1 MIKKITEQFFQRVE
15 SKRIVG
21 LLYVAAIVF
30 ISLRNLS
37 LPWGD
42 LFADGGF
49 YSYYNNYIIFKQ
61 SFFHLITR
69 QDLYIHYPQEQYDLF
84 KYPPTFAL
92 LFAPF
97 SMLPDFL
104 GYSVWTALN
113 LLLPVFAIY
122 KLQGVSSRV
131 KAAMSALLLLEGFT
145 SALNSQ
151 SNGLMLGL
159 LLFALV
165 AMQNGRI
172 SQAVLFIWLTAFIKL
187 FGILFFAMLF
197 VFPGAVKK
205 SLVRVP
211 VIFGALYLL
220 PLPVLGWE
228 GLQRQ
233 YASMF
238 NLLAHDHGY
247 FVKYSVMGWLQQWFG
262 LRPNKNLILILGL
275 GLQCLPLLVLIIKQ
289 KLWRSGTLQQ
299 MNSKSLERWQFLFAA
314 SWLLWMV
321 VFNHMAESAT
331 YVIAVGG
338 AMLALSQL
346 VASENT
352 HFGTTK
358 ISGMLDGQ
366 NKSIDSNS
374 HSNNSVQNVG
384 WRRYISSQNSPW
396 IAAFIMMFLFT
407 MLGPTDIYPKEVS
420 FWIVETAQLKA
431 FPCILLWLMT
441 MVKLVSGR
449 FLHES

>member
-1 MIKKITEQFFQRVE
+1 VIKKITERFFQRVG

-21 LLYVAAIVF
+21 LLYVAAIVI
-30 ISLRNLS
+30 ISLRNLG

-49 YSYYNNYIIFKQ
+49 YSHYNNYIIFKQ
-61 SFFHLITR
+61 SFFHLIAR
-69 QDLYIHYPQEQYDLF
+69 QDLYIHYPLEQYDLF

-97 SMLPDFL
+97 SMVPDYL

-122 KLQGVSSRV
+122 KLQGVSSRI

-159 LLFALV
+159 LLFAFV
-165 AMQNGRI
+165 ALQNGRI

-187 FGILFFAMLF
+187 FGILFFAMLLI
-197 VFPGAVKK
+197 FPGAFRK
-205 SLVRVP
+205 SVVRIP
-211 VIFGALYLL
+211 VIFVVLYLL

-275 GLQCLPLLVLIIKQ
+275 GLQCLPLLVFIIKQ
-289 KLWRSGTLQQ
+289 KLWRSGSLQQ
-299 MNSKSLERWQFLFAA
+299 MNPKSLERWQFLFAA

-321 VFNHMAESAT
+321 IFNHMAESAT

-346 VASENT
+346 VASDNT

-374 HSNNSVQNVG
+374 HSNNSAQNVCWHG
-384 WRRYISSQNSPW
+384 YLSFKNSPW
-396 IAAFIMMFLFT
+396 ILAFIIMFLFT
-407 MLGPTDIYPKEVS
+407 MLGPTDIYPKEVR

-431 FPCILLWLMT
+431 FPCILLWGLTCIEMIRCR
-441 MVKLVSGR
+441 S
-449 FLHES
+449 

>member
-1 MIKKITEQFFQRVE
+1 VIKKITEQFFQRVE

-49 YSYYNNYIIFKQ
+49 YSRYNNYIIFKQ

-159 LLFALV
+159 LLFAFV

-187 FGILFFAMLF
+187 FGILFFAMLL

-321 VFNHMAESAT
+321 IFNHMAESAT

-338 AMLALSQL
+338 AMLAFSQ
-346 VASENT
+346 VKFMNNADFESVKNT
-352 HFGTTK
+352 Q
-358 ISGMLDGQ
+358 LD
-366 NKSIDSNS
+366 DD
-374 HSNNSVQNVG
+374 
-384 WRRYISSQNSPW
+384 RYNSPW
-396 IAAFIMMFLFT
+396 ILAFIMMFLFT
-407 MLGPTDIYPKEVS
+407 MLGPTDVYPKDVR

-431 FPCILLWLMT
+431 FPCILLWGLSCIEMMRCT
-441 MVKLVSGR
+441 NK
-449 FLHES
+449 

>member
-1 MIKKITEQFFQRVE
+1 VIKKITEQFFQRVG

-21 LLYVAAIVF
+21 LLYFAAIVF

-49 YSYYNNYIIFKQ
+49 YSHYNNYIIFKQ
-61 SFFHLITR
+61 SFFHLIAR
-69 QDLYIHYPQEQYDLF
+69 QDLYIHYPLEQYDLF

-97 SMLPDFL
+97 SMVPDYL

-122 KLQGVSSRV
+122 KLQGVSRRV

-159 LLFALV
+159 LLFAFV

-187 FGILFFAMLF
+187 FGILFFAMLLI
-197 VFPGAVKK
+197 FPGAFRK
-205 SLVRVP
+205 SLLRVP
-211 VIFGALYLL
+211 VIFVVLYLL

-228 GLQRQ
+228 GLQQQ

-275 GLQCLPLLVLIIKQ
+275 GLQCLPLLVVIIKQ
-289 KLWRSGTLQQ
+289 KLWRSGSLQQ

-321 VFNHMAESAT
+321 IFNHMAESAT

-338 AMLALSQL
+338 AMLAFSQVKFMNNADFESVKSSQL
-346 VASENT
+346 NDVRN
-352 HFGTTK
+352 
-358 ISGMLDGQ
+358 
-366 NKSIDSNS
+366 
-374 HSNNSVQNVG
+374 
-384 WRRYISSQNSPW
+384 NSPW
-396 IAAFIMMFLFT
+396 ILAFIIMFLFT
-407 MLGPTDIYPKEVS
+407 MLGPTDIYPKEVR

-431 FPCILLWLMT
+431 FPCILLWGLTCIEMIRCR
-441 MVKLVSGR
+441 S
-449 FLHES
+449 

>member
-1 MIKKITEQFFQRVE
+1 MIKKITEQFFQRVG

-21 LLYVAAIVF
+21 LLYFAAIVF
-30 ISLRNLS
+30 ISLRNLN

-49 YSYYNNYIIFKQ
+49 YSHYNNYIIFKQ
-61 SFFHLITR
+61 SFFHLIAR
-69 QDLYIHYPQEQYDLF
+69 QDLYIHYPLEQYDLF

-97 SMLPDFL
+97 SMVPDYL

-122 KLQGVSSRV
+122 KLQGVSRRV

-159 LLFALV
+159 LLFAFV

-187 FGILFFAMLF
+187 FGILFFAMLLI
-197 VFPGAVKK
+197 FPGAFRK
-205 SLVRVP
+205 SLLRVP
-211 VIFGALYLL
+211 VIFVVLYLL

-228 GLQRQ
+228 GLQQQ

-275 GLQCLPLLVLIIKQ
+275 GLQCLPLLVVIIKQ
-289 KLWRSGTLQQ
+289 KLWRSGSLQQ

-321 VFNHMAESAT
+321 IFNHMAESAT

-338 AMLALSQL
+338 AMLAFSQVKFMNNADFESVKSSQL
-346 VASENT
+346 NDVRN
-352 HFGTTK
+352 
-358 ISGMLDGQ
+358 
-366 NKSIDSNS
+366 
-374 HSNNSVQNVG
+374 
-384 WRRYISSQNSPW
+384 NSPW
-396 IAAFIMMFLFT
+396 ILAFIIMFLFT
-407 MLGPTDIYPKEVS
+407 MLGPTDIYPKEVR

-431 FPCILLWLMT
+431 FPCILLWGLTCIDLMRCR
-441 MVKLVSGR
+441 S
-449 FLHES
+449 

>member
-1 MIKKITEQFFQRVE
+1 ME

-49 YSYYNNYIIFKQ
+49 YSHYNNYIIFKQ
-61 SFFHLITR
+61 SFFHLIAS

-97 SMLPDFL
+97 SMVPDYL

-122 KLQGVSSRV
+122 KLQGVSRRV

-159 LLFALV
+159 LLFAFV

-187 FGILFFAMLF
+187 FGILFFAMLLI
-197 VFPGAVKK
+197 FPGAFRK
-205 SLVRVP
+205 SVVRIP
-211 VIFGALYLL
+211 VIFVVLYLL

-289 KLWRSGTLQQ
+289 KLWRSGSLQQ

-321 VFNHMAESAT
+321 IFNHMAESAT

-338 AMLALSQL
+338 AMLAFSQFKSMNNADFEP
-346 VASENT
+346 VKNT
-352 HFGTTK
+352 Q
-358 ISGMLDGQ
+358 LD
-366 NKSIDSNS
+366 DD
-374 HSNNSVQNVG
+374 
-384 WRRYISSQNSPW
+384 RYNSPW
-396 IAAFIMMFLFT
+396 ILAFIMMFLFT
-407 MLGPTDIYPKEVS
+407 MLGPTDVYPKEVR

-431 FPCILLWLMT
+431 FPCILLWGLTCIEM
-441 MVKLVSGR
+441 MRCRS
-449 FLHES
+449 

>member
-1 MIKKITEQFFQRVE
+1 VIKKITEQFFQRVG

-21 LLYVAAIVF
+21 LLYVAAIIF

-37 LPWGD
+37 LSWGD

-49 YSYYNNYIIFKQ
+49 YSHYNNYIIFKQ
-61 SFFHLITR
+61 SFFHLIAS
-69 QDLYIHYPQEQYDLF
+69 QDLYIHYPLEQYDLF

-131 KAAMSALLLLEGFT
+131 KAAISALLLLEGFT

-159 LLFALV
+159 LLFAFV

-187 FGILFFAMLF
+187 FGILFFAMLL
-197 VFPGAVKK
+197 VFPGAMKK

-262 LRPNKNLILILGL
+262 LRPDKNLILILGL
-275 GLQCLPLLVLIIKQ
+275 GLQCLPLLAFIIKQ
-289 KLWRSGTLQQ
+289 KLWRSGSLEQ

-321 VFNHMAESAT
+321 IFNHMAESAT

-338 AMLALSQL
+338 AMLAFSQ
-346 VASENT
+346 VKFMNNADFEPVKNT
-352 HFGTTK
+352 Q
-358 ISGMLDGQ
+358 LNDVR
-366 NKSIDSNS
+366 N
-374 HSNNSVQNVG
+374 
-384 WRRYISSQNSPW
+384 NSPW

-407 MLGPTDIYPKEVS
+407 MLGPTDIYPKEVR

-431 FPCILLWLMT
+431 FPCILLWGLALIKMLKT
-441 MVKLVSGR
+441 IR
-449 FLHES
+449 N

>member
-1 MIKKITEQFFQRVE
+1 VIKKITEQFFQRVE

-21 LLYVAAIVF
+21 LLYVAAIIF

-49 YSYYNNYIIFKQ
+49 YSHYNNYIIFKQ
-61 SFFHLITR
+61 SFFHLIAS
-69 QDLYIHYPQEQYDLF
+69 QDLYIHYPLEQYDLF

-104 GYSVWTALN
+104 GYSTWTALN

-151 SNGLMLGL
+151 SNGLTLGL
-159 LLFALV
+159 LLFAFV

-187 FGILFFAMLF
+187 FGILFFAMLL

-262 LRPNKNLILILGL
+262 LRPNKNLILMLGL
-275 GLQCLPLLVLIIKQ
+275 GLQCIPLLAFIIKQ
-289 KLWRSGTLQQ
+289 KLWRSGSLEQ

-321 VFNHMAESAT
+321 IFNHMAESAT

-338 AMLALSQL
+338 AMLALSQM

-358 ISGMLDGQ
+358 ISGILDGQ

-374 HSNNSVQNVG
+374 HSNNAVQNVS
-384 WRRYISSQNSPW
+384 WHRYISSQNSPW

-407 MLGPTDIYPKEVS
+407 MLGPTDIYPKEVR

-431 FPCILLWLMT
+431 FPCILLWGLTCIEM
-441 MVKLVSGR
+441 MRCRS
-449 FLHES
+449 

>member
-1 MIKKITEQFFQRVE
+1 VIKKITEQFFQRVE

-49 YSYYNNYIIFKQ
+49 YSHYNNYIIFKQ
-61 SFFHLITR
+61 SFFHLIAS

-104 GYSVWTALN
+104 GYSIWTALN

-131 KAAMSALLLLEGFT
+131 KAAMSAPLLLEGFT

-159 LLFALV
+159 LLFAFV

-187 FGILFFAMLF
+187 FGVLFFAMLL
-197 VFPGAVKK
+197 VFPGALRK
-205 SLVRVP
+205 SLLRVP
-211 VIFGALYLL
+211 VIFVVLYLL

-228 GLQRQ
+228 GLQQQ

-289 KLWRSGTLQQ
+289 KLWRSGSLQQ

-321 VFNHMAESAT
+321 IFNHMAESAT

-338 AMLALSQL
+338 AMLAFSQFKSMNNADFEP
-346 VASENT
+346 VKNT
-352 HFGTTK
+352 Q
-358 ISGMLDGQ
+358 LD
-366 NKSIDSNS
+366 DD
-374 HSNNSVQNVG
+374 
-384 WRRYISSQNSPW
+384 RYNSPW
-396 IAAFIMMFLFT
+396 ILAFIMMFLFT
-407 MLGPTDIYPKEVS
+407 MLGPTDIYPKEVR

-431 FPCILLWLMT
+431 FPCILLWGLALIKMLKT
-441 MVKLVSGR
+441 VR
-449 FLHES
+449 N

>member
-49 YSYYNNYIIFKQ
+49 YSHYNNYIIFKQ
-61 SFFHLITR
+61 SFFHLIAR
-69 QDLYIHYPQEQYDLF
+69 QDLYIHYPLEQYDLF

-159 LLFALV
+159 LLFAFV

-187 FGILFFAMLF
+187 FGILFFAMLL

-321 VFNHMAESAT
+321 IFNHMAESAT

-338 AMLALSQL
+338 AMLAFSQ
-346 VASENT
+346 VKFMNNADFESVKNT
-352 HFGTTK
+352 Q
-358 ISGMLDGQ
+358 LD
-366 NKSIDSNS
+366 DD
-374 HSNNSVQNVG
+374 
-384 WRRYISSQNSPW
+384 RYNSPW
-396 IAAFIMMFLFT
+396 ILAFIMMFLFT
-407 MLGPTDIYPKEVS
+407 MLGPTDVYPKDVR

-431 FPCILLWLMT
+431 FPCILLWGLSCIEMMRCT
-441 MVKLVSGR
+441 NK
-449 FLHES
+449 

>member
-1 MIKKITEQFFQRVE
+1 MIKKITEQVFQRVG
-15 SKRIVG
+15 SKRIVC

-49 YSYYNNYIIFKQ
+49 YSHYNNYIIFKQ
-61 SFFHLITR
+61 SFFHLIAR
-69 QDLYIHYPQEQYDLF
+69 QDLYIHYPLEQYDLF

-97 SMLPDFL
+97 SMVPDYL

-122 KLQGVSSRV
+122 KLQGVSRRV
-131 KAAMSALLLLEGFT
+131 KAAMSTLLLLEGFT

-159 LLFALV
+159 LLFAFV

-187 FGILFFAMLF
+187 FGVLFFAMLL
-197 VFPGAVKK
+197 VFPGALRK
-205 SLVRVP
+205 SLLRVP
-211 VIFGALYLL
+211 VIFVVLYLL

-228 GLQRQ
+228 GLQQQ

-289 KLWRSGTLQQ
+289 KLWRSGSLQQ

-321 VFNHMAESAT
+321 IFNHMAESAT

-338 AMLALSQL
+338 AMLAFSQVKFMNNADFESVKSSQL
-346 VASENT
+346 NDV
-352 HFGTTK
+352 
-358 ISGMLDGQ
+358 
-366 NKSIDSNS
+366 
-374 HSNNSVQNVG
+374 
-384 WRRYISSQNSPW
+384 RYNSPW
-396 IAAFIMMFLFT
+396 ILAFIMMFLFT
-407 MLGPTDIYPKEVS
+407 MLGPTDVYPKEVR

-431 FPCILLWLMT
+431 FPCILLWGLTCIEM
-441 MVKLVSGR
+441 MRCRS
-449 FLHES
+449 

>member
-1 MIKKITEQFFQRVE
+1 MQ

-21 LLYVAAIVF
+21 VLYVAAIIF

-49 YSYYNNYIIFKQ
+49 YSHYNNYIIFKQ
-61 SFFHLITR
+61 SFFHLIAHK
-69 QDLYIHYPQEQYDLF
+69 DLYIHYPLEQYDLF

-97 SMLPDFL
+97 SLLPDFL
-104 GYSVWTALN
+104 GYSIWTALN

-122 KLQGVSSRV
+122 KLQGVLSRV
-131 KAAMSALLLLEGFT
+131 KAVMSTLLLLEGFT

-159 LLFALV
+159 LLFAFV

-187 FGILFFAMLF
+187 FGILFFAMLL
-197 VFPGAVKK
+197 VFPGALKK
-205 SLVRVP
+205 SLLRVP
-211 VIFGALYLL
+211 LIFGALYLL

-238 NLLAHDHGY
+238 NLLGHDHGF

-262 LRPNKNLILILGL
+262 LRPNKNLILMLGL
-275 GLQCLPLLVLIIKQ
+275 GLQCLPLMILIVKQ
-289 KLWRSGTLQQ
+289 KLWRSASLQQ
-299 MNSKSLERWQFLFAA
+299 MNPKSLERFQFLFAA

-321 VFNHMAESAT
+321 IFNHMAESAT

-338 AMLALSQL
+338 AMLALSQIGL
-346 VASENT
+346 INNADFNSVKNT
-352 HFGTTK
+352 H
-358 ISGMLDGQ
+358 LDDVR
-366 NKSIDSNS
+366 NNPIDSINQ
-374 HSNNSVQNVG
+374 SNNSVQNVG
-384 WRRYISSQNSPW
+384 WRRHLSFKNSPW

-407 MLGPTDIYPKEVS
+407 MLGPTDIYPKEVR

-431 FPCILLWLMT
+431 FPCILLWGLTLIEMHRCNVGNRQNT
-441 MVKLVSGR
+441 I
-449 FLHES
+449 

>member
-1 MIKKITEQFFQRVE
+1 VE

-21 LLYVAAIVF
+21 LLYVAAIIF

-49 YSYYNNYIIFKQ
+49 YSHYNNYIIFKQ
-61 SFFHLITR
+61 SFFHLIAS

-131 KAAMSALLLLEGFT
+131 KAAMCALLLLEGFT

-159 LLFALV
+159 LLFAFV

-187 FGILFFAMLF
+187 FGILFFAMLL

-211 VIFGALYLL
+211 VIFVVLYLL

-275 GLQCLPLLVLIIKQ
+275 GLQCIPLLVFIIKQ
-289 KLWRSGTLQQ
+289 KLWRSGSLEQI
-299 MNSKSLERWQFLFAA
+299 NSKSLERWQFLFAA

-321 VFNHMAESAT
+321 IFNHMAESAT

-346 VASENT
+346 VVSENT

-358 ISGMLDGQ
+358 ISGILDGQ

-374 HSNNSVQNVG
+374 HSNNAVQNVS
-384 WRRYISSQNSPW
+384 WHRYISSQNSPW
-396 IAAFIMMFLFT
+396 IGAFIMMFLFT
-407 MLGPTDIYPKEVS
+407 MLGPTDIYPKEVRL
-420 FWIVETAQLKA
+420 WIVETAQLKA
-431 FPCILLWLMT
+431 FPCILLWGLTCIEMIRC
-441 MVKLVSGR
+441 R
-449 FLHES
+449 F

>member
-49 YSYYNNYIIFKQ
+49 YSHYNNYIIFKQ
-61 SFFHLITR
+61 SFFHLIAS

-104 GYSVWTALN
+104 GYSIWTALN

-131 KAAMSALLLLEGFT
+131 KAAMSAPLLLEGFT

-159 LLFALV
+159 LLFAFV

-187 FGILFFAMLF
+187 FGVLFFAMLL
-197 VFPGAVKK
+197 VFPGALRK
-205 SLVRVP
+205 SLLRVP
-211 VIFGALYLL
+211 VIFVVLYLL

-228 GLQRQ
+228 GLQQQ

-289 KLWRSGTLQQ
+289 KLWRSGSLQQ

-321 VFNHMAESAT
+321 IFNHMAESAT

-338 AMLALSQL
+338 AMLAFSQFKSMNNADFEP
-346 VASENT
+346 VKNT
-352 HFGTTK
+352 Q
-358 ISGMLDGQ
+358 LD
-366 NKSIDSNS
+366 DD
-374 HSNNSVQNVG
+374 
-384 WRRYISSQNSPW
+384 RYNSPW
-396 IAAFIMMFLFT
+396 ILAFIMMFLFT
-407 MLGPTDIYPKEVS
+407 MLGPTDIYPKEVR

-431 FPCILLWLMT
+431 FPCILLWGLALIKMLKT
-441 MVKLVSGR
+441 VR
-449 FLHES
+449 N

>member
-49 YSYYNNYIIFKQ
+49 YSHYNNYIIFKQ

-211 VIFGALYLL
+211 VIFGTLYLL

-321 VFNHMAESAT
+321 IFNHMAESAT

-338 AMLALSQL
+338 AMLAFSQ
-346 VASENT
+346 VKFMNNADFESVKNT
-352 HFGTTK
+352 Q
-358 ISGMLDGQ
+358 LD
-366 NKSIDSNS
+366 DD
-374 HSNNSVQNVG
+374 
-384 WRRYISSQNSPW
+384 RYNSPW
-396 IAAFIMMFLFT
+396 ILAFIMMFLFT
-407 MLGPTDIYPKEVS
+407 MLGPTDVYPKDVR

-431 FPCILLWLMT
+431 FPCILLWGLSCIEMMRCT
-441 MVKLVSGR
+441 NK
-449 FLHES
+449 

>member
-1 MIKKITEQFFQRVE
+1 MVIRKITEQVFQRVG
-15 SKRIVG
+15 SKRIVC

-42 LFADGGF
+42 LFADGRF
-49 YSYYNNYIIFKQ
+49 YSHYNNYIIFKQ
-61 SFFHLITR
+61 SFFHLIAR
-69 QDLYIHYPQEQYDLF
+69 QDLYIHYPLEQYDLF

-97 SMLPDFL
+97 SMVPDYL

-131 KAAMSALLLLEGFT
+131 KATMSTLLLLEGFT

-159 LLFALV
+159 LLFAFV

-187 FGILFFAMLF
+187 FGILFFAMLLI
-197 VFPGAVKK
+197 FPGAFRK
-205 SLVRVP
+205 SVVRIL
-211 VIFGALYLL
+211 VIFVVLYLL

-275 GLQCLPLLVLIIKQ
+275 GLQCLPLLVVIIKQ
-289 KLWRSGTLQQ
+289 KLWRSGSLRQ
-299 MNSKSLERWQFLFAA
+299 MNPKSLERWQFLFAA

-321 VFNHMAESAT
+321 IFNHMAESAT

-338 AMLALSQL
+338 AMLAFSQFKSMNNADFEP
-346 VASENT
+346 VKNT
-352 HFGTTK
+352 Q
-358 ISGMLDGQ
+358 LD
-366 NKSIDSNS
+366 DD
-374 HSNNSVQNVG
+374 
-384 WRRYISSQNSPW
+384 RYNSPW
-396 IAAFIMMFLFT
+396 ILAFIMMFLFT
-407 MLGPTDIYPKEVS
+407 MLGPTDIYPKEVR

-431 FPCILLWLMT
+431 FPCILLWGLALIKMLKT
-441 MVKLVSGR
+441 VR
-449 FLHES
+449 N

>member
-159 LLFALV
+159 LLFAFI

-187 FGILFFAMLF
+187 FGILFFAMLLI
-197 VFPGAVKK
+197 FPGAFRK
-205 SLVRVP
+205 SVVRIP
-211 VIFGALYLL
+211 VIFVVLYLL

-321 VFNHMAESAT
+321 IFNHMAESAT

-338 AMLALSQL
+338 AMLAFSQ
-346 VASENT
+346 VKSMNNADFEPVKNT
-352 HFGTTK
+352 Q
-358 ISGMLDGQ
+358 LD
-366 NKSIDSNS
+366 DD
-374 HSNNSVQNVG
+374 
-384 WRRYISSQNSPW
+384 RYNSPW
-396 IAAFIMMFLFT
+396 ILAFIMMFLFT
-407 MLGPTDIYPKEVS
+407 MLGPTDIYPKEVR

-431 FPCILLWLMT
+431 FPCILLWGLSCIEMMRCT
-441 MVKLVSGR
+441 NK
-449 FLHES
+449 

>member
-1 MIKKITEQFFQRVE
+1 VIKKITEQFFQRVG

-21 LLYVAAIVF
+21 LLYVAAIIF

-49 YSYYNNYIIFKQ
+49 YSHYNNYIIFKQ
-61 SFFHLITR
+61 SFFHLIAS

-104 GYSVWTALN
+104 GYSTWTALN

-159 LLFALV
+159 LLFAFV

-187 FGILFFAMLF
+187 FGVLFFAMLL
-197 VFPGAVKK
+197 VFPGALRK
-205 SLVRVP
+205 SLLRVP
-211 VIFGALYLL
+211 VIFVVLYLL
-220 PLPVLGWE
+220 PLPILGWD
-228 GLQRQ
+228 GLQQQ

-238 NLLAHDHGY
+238 NLLAHDHGF

-289 KLWRSGTLQQ
+289 KLWRSGSLQQ

-321 VFNHMAESAT
+321 IFNHMAESAT

-346 VASENT
+346 VVSENT

-358 ISGMLDGQ
+358 ISGILDGQ

-374 HSNNSVQNVG
+374 HSNNAVQNVS
-384 WRRYISSQNSPW
+384 WHRYISSQNSPW
-396 IAAFIMMFLFT
+396 IGAFIMLFLFT
-407 MLGPTDIYPKEVS
+407 MLGPTDIYPKEVRL
-420 FWIVETAQLKA
+420 WIVETAQLKA
-431 FPCILLWLMT
+431 FPCILLWGLTCIEMIRC
-441 MVKLVSGR
+441 R
-449 FLHES
+449 F

>member
-1 MIKKITEQFFQRVE
+1 VIKKITEQFFQRVE

-49 YSYYNNYIIFKQ
+49 YSHYNNYIIFKQ
-61 SFFHLITR
+61 SFFHLIAS

-97 SMLPDFL
+97 SMLPDLL
-104 GYSVWTALN
+104 GYSIWTALN

-131 KAAMSALLLLEGFT
+131 KAAMSAPLLLEGFT

-159 LLFALV
+159 LLFAFV

-187 FGILFFAMLF
+187 FGVLFFAMLL
-197 VFPGAVKK
+197 VFPGALRK
-205 SLVRVP
+205 SLLRVP
-211 VIFGALYLL
+211 VIFVVLYLL

-228 GLQRQ
+228 GLQQQ

-289 KLWRSGTLQQ
+289 KLWRSGSLQQ

-321 VFNHMAESAT
+321 IFNHMAESAT

-338 AMLALSQL
+338 AMLAFSQFKSMNNADFEP
-346 VASENT
+346 VKNT
-352 HFGTTK
+352 Q
-358 ISGMLDGQ
+358 LD
-366 NKSIDSNS
+366 DD
-374 HSNNSVQNVG
+374 
-384 WRRYISSQNSPW
+384 RYNSPW
-396 IAAFIMMFLFT
+396 ILAFIMMFLFT
-407 MLGPTDIYPKEVS
+407 MLGPTDIYPKEVR

-431 FPCILLWLMT
+431 FPCILLWGLALIKMLKT
-441 MVKLVSGR
+441 VR
-449 FLHES
+449 N

>member
-1 MIKKITEQFFQRVE
+1 MG

-21 LLYVAAIVF
+21 LLYVAAIIF

-49 YSYYNNYIIFKQ
+49 YSHYNNYIIFKQ
-61 SFFHLITR
+61 SFFHLIAS
-69 QDLYIHYPQEQYDLF
+69 QDLYIHYPLEQYDLF

-131 KAAMSALLLLEGFT
+131 KAAMSTLLLLEGFT

-159 LLFALV
+159 LLFAFV

-187 FGILFFAMLF
+187 FGILFFAMLL

-289 KLWRSGTLQQ
+289 KLWRSGSLEQ

-321 VFNHMAESAT
+321 IFNHMAESAT

-346 VASENT
+346 VTSENT

-374 HSNNSVQNVG
+374 HSNNAVQNVG
-384 WRRYISSQNSPW
+384 WHGYLSYKNSPW

-407 MLGPTDIYPKEVS
+407 MLGPTDIYPKEVR

-431 FPCILLWLMT
+431 FPCILLWGLSCIEM
-441 MVKLVSGR
+441 MRCRS
-449 FLHES
+449 

>member
-1 MIKKITEQFFQRVE
+1 MG

-30 ISLRNLS
+30 ISFRNLT

-49 YSYYNNYIIFKQ
+49 YSHYNNYIIFKQ
-61 SFFHLITR
+61 SFFHLIAHK
-69 QDLYIHYPQEQYDLF
+69 DLYIHYPLEQYDLF

-104 GYSVWTALN
+104 GYSTWTALN
-113 LLLPVFAIY
+113 LLLPVFAVY
-122 KLQGVSSRV
+122 KLQGISGGA
-131 KAAMSALLLLEGFT
+131 KAAMSTFLLLEGFT

-159 LLFALV
+159 LLFAFV

-187 FGILFFAMLF
+187 FGILFFAMLL
-197 VFPGAVKK
+197 VFPSAFKK
-205 SLVRVP
+205 SLLRVP
-211 VIFGALYLL
+211 LIFGALYLL

-238 NLLAHDHGY
+238 NLLAHDHSY

-262 LRPNKNLILILGL
+262 LRPNKNLILMLGL
-275 GLQCLPLLVLIIKQ
+275 GLQCIPLLAFIIKQ
-289 KLWRSGTLQQ
+289 KLWRSGSLQQ
-299 MNSKSLERWQFLFAA
+299 VNSQSLERWQFLFAA

-321 VFNHMAESAT
+321 IFNHMAESAT

-338 AMLALSQL
+338 AMLAFSQ
-346 VASENT
+346 VKSINNVDFETDKNT
-352 HFGTTK
+352 Q
-358 ISGMLDGQ
+358 SD
-366 NKSIDSNS
+366 NVRNNSIDSITQ
-374 HSNNSVQNVG
+374 SNNSVQHGG

-396 IAAFIMMFLFT
+396 IAAFIIMFLFT
-407 MLGPTDIYPKEVS
+407 MLGPTDIYPKEVR

>member
-21 LLYVAAIVF
+21 LLYVAAIIF

-49 YSYYNNYIIFKQ
+49 YSHYNNYIIFKQ
-61 SFFHLITR
+61 SFFHLIAS
-69 QDLYIHYPQEQYDLF
+69 QDLYIHYPLEQYDLF

-131 KAAMSALLLLEGFT
+131 KATMSALLLLEGFT

-159 LLFALV
+159 LLFAFV
-165 AMQNGRI
+165 ALQNGRI

-187 FGILFFAMLF
+187 FGILFFAMLL
-197 VFPGAVKK
+197 VFPGAMKK

-275 GLQCLPLLVLIIKQ
+275 GLQCIPLLVFIIKQ
-289 KLWRSGTLQQ
+289 KLWRSGSLEQI
-299 MNSKSLERWQFLFAA
+299 NSKSLERWQFLFAA

-321 VFNHMAESAT
+321 IFNHMAESAT

-346 VASENT
+346 VTSENT

-358 ISGMLDGQ
+358 ISGMIYGQ
-366 NKSIDSNS
+366 SKSIDSNS
-374 HSNNSVQNVG
+374 HSNNSVKNVG
-384 WRRYISSQNSPW
+384 WHGYLSYKNSPW

-407 MLGPTDIYPKEVS
+407 MLGPTDIYPKEVR

-431 FPCILLWLMT
+431 FPCILLWGLTCIEM
-441 MVKLVSGR
+441 MRCRS
-449 FLHES
+449 

>member
-1 MIKKITEQFFQRVE
+1 VIKKITEQVFQRVG
-15 SKRIVG
+15 SKRIVC

-49 YSYYNNYIIFKQ
+49 YSHYNNYIIFKQ
-61 SFFHLITR
+61 SFFHLIAG

-113 LLLPVFAIY
+113 LLFPVFAIY

-159 LLFALV
+159 LLFAFV

-187 FGILFFAMLF
+187 FGVLFFAMLL
-197 VFPGAVKK
+197 VFPGALRK
-205 SLVRVP
+205 SLLRVP
-211 VIFGALYLL
+211 VIFVVLYLL
-220 PLPVLGWE
+220 PLPILGWD
-228 GLQRQ
+228 GLQQQ

-238 NLLAHDHGY
+238 NLLAHDHGF

-289 KLWRSGTLQQ
+289 KLWRSGSLQQ

-321 VFNHMAESAT
+321 IFNHMAESAT

-338 AMLALSQL
+338 AMLAFSQ
-346 VASENT
+346 VKFMYNADFESAKNT
-352 HFGTTK
+352 Q
-358 ISGMLDGQ
+358 LDDG
-366 NKSIDSNS
+366 
-374 HSNNSVQNVG
+374 
-384 WRRYISSQNSPW
+384 RYNSPW
-396 IAAFIMMFLFT
+396 ILAFIMLFLFT
-407 MLGPTDIYPKEVS
+407 MLGPTDVYPKEVR

-431 FPCILLWLMT
+431 FPCILLWGLTCIEM
-441 MVKLVSGR
+441 MRCRS
-449 FLHES
+449 

>member
-49 YSYYNNYIIFKQ
+49 YSRYNNYIIFKQ

-159 LLFALV
+159 LLFAFV

-187 FGILFFAMLF
+187 FGILFFAMLL

-321 VFNHMAESAT
+321 IFNHMAESAT

-338 AMLALSQL
+338 AMLAFSQ
-346 VASENT
+346 VKFMNNADFESVKNT
-352 HFGTTK
+352 Q
-358 ISGMLDGQ
+358 LD
-366 NKSIDSNS
+366 DD
-374 HSNNSVQNVG
+374 
-384 WRRYISSQNSPW
+384 RYNSPW
-396 IAAFIMMFLFT
+396 ILAFIMMFLFT
-407 MLGPTDIYPKEVS
+407 MLGPTDVYPKDVR

-431 FPCILLWLMT
+431 FPCILLWGLSCIEMMRCT
-441 MVKLVSGR
+441 NK
-449 FLHES
+449 

>member
-1 MIKKITEQFFQRVE
+1 MIKKITEQVFQRVG

-21 LLYVAAIVF
+21 LLYVASLVF

-49 YSYYNNYIIFKQ
+49 YSHYNNYIIFKQ
-61 SFFHLITR
+61 SFFHLIAS
-69 QDLYIHYPQEQYDLF
+69 QDLYIHYPLEQYDLF

-104 GYSVWTALN
+104 GYSIWTALN

-131 KAAMSALLLLEGFT
+131 KAAMSAPLLLEGFT

-159 LLFALV
+159 LLFAFV

-187 FGILFFAMLF
+187 FGILFFAMLLI
-197 VFPGAVKK
+197 FPGAFRK
-205 SLVRVP
+205 SVVRIP
-211 VIFGALYLL
+211 VIFVVLYLL

-228 GLQRQ
+228 GLQQQ

-262 LRPNKNLILILGL
+262 LRPNKNLILMLGL
-275 GLQCLPLLVLIIKQ
+275 GLQCLPLLVFIIKQ
-289 KLWRSGTLQQ
+289 KLWRSGSLQQ
-299 MNSKSLERWQFLFAA
+299 MNPKSLERWQFLFAA

-321 VFNHMAESAT
+321 IFNHMAESAT

-338 AMLALSQL
+338 AMLAFSQVKFMNNADFESVKSSQL
-346 VASENT
+346 NDVRN
-352 HFGTTK
+352 
-358 ISGMLDGQ
+358 
-366 NKSIDSNS
+366 
-374 HSNNSVQNVG
+374 
-384 WRRYISSQNSPW
+384 NSPW
-396 IAAFIMMFLFT
+396 ILAFIMMFLFT
-407 MLGPTDIYPKEVS
+407 MLGPTDVYPKEVR

-431 FPCILLWLMT
+431 FPCILLWGLTCIEM
-441 MVKLVSGR
+441 MRCRS
-449 FLHES
+449 

>member
-1 MIKKITEQFFQRVE
+1 VIKKITEQFFQRVG

-21 LLYVAAIVF
+21 LLYVAAIIF

-49 YSYYNNYIIFKQ
+49 YSHYNNYIIFKQ
-61 SFFHLITR
+61 SFFHLIAS

-104 GYSVWTALN
+104 GYSTWTALN

-122 KLQGVSSRV
+122 KLQGVSRRV
-131 KAAMSALLLLEGFT
+131 KAAISALLLLEGFT

-159 LLFALV
+159 LLFAFV

-187 FGILFFAMLF
+187 FGILFFAMLL

-262 LRPNKNLILILGL
+262 LRPDKNLILILGL
-275 GLQCLPLLVLIIKQ
+275 GLQCLPLLVVIIKQ
-289 KLWRSGTLQQ
+289 KLWRSGSIQQ
-299 MNSKSLERWQFLFAA
+299 INSKSLERWQFLFAA

-321 VFNHMAESAT
+321 IFNHMAESAT

-346 VASENT
+346 VVSENT

-358 ISGMLDGQ
+358 ISGIRDGQ

-374 HSNNSVQNVG
+374 HSNNAVQNVG
-384 WRRYISSQNSPW
+384 WHGYLSYKNSPW

-407 MLGPTDIYPKEVS
+407 MLGPTDIYPKEVR

-431 FPCILLWLMT
+431 FPCILLWGLALIKMLKT
-441 MVKLVSGR
+441 IR
-449 FLHES
+449 N

>member
-1 MIKKITEQFFQRVE
+1 VIKKITEQFFQRVG

-21 LLYVAAIVF
+21 LLYVAAIVI
-30 ISLRNLS
+30 ISLRNLG

-49 YSYYNNYIIFKQ
+49 YSHYNNYIIFKQ
-61 SFFHLITR
+61 SFFHLIAR
-69 QDLYIHYPQEQYDLF
+69 QDLYIHYPLEQYDLF

-97 SMLPDFL
+97 SMVPDYL

-122 KLQGVSSRV
+122 KLQGVSSRI

-159 LLFALV
+159 LLFAFV

-187 FGILFFAMLF
+187 FGILFFAMLLI
-197 VFPGAVKK
+197 FPGAFRK
-205 SLVRVP
+205 SVVRIP
-211 VIFGALYLL
+211 VIFVVLYLL

-275 GLQCLPLLVLIIKQ
+275 GLQCLPLLVVIIKQ
-289 KLWRSGTLQQ
+289 KLWRSGSLQQ
-299 MNSKSLERWQFLFAA
+299 MNPKSLERWQFLFAA

-321 VFNHMAESAT
+321 IFNHMAESAT

-338 AMLALSQL
+338 AMLALSQM
-346 VASENT
+346 VASDNT

-358 ISGMLDGQ
+358 ISGILDGQ

-374 HSNNSVQNVG
+374 HPNNSAQNVCWHG
-384 WRRYISSQNSPW
+384 YLSFKNSLW
-396 IAAFIMMFLFT
+396 ILAFIMMFLFT
-407 MLGPTDIYPKEVS
+407 MLGPTDIYPKEVRL
-420 FWIVETAQLKA
+420 WIVETAQLKA
-431 FPCILLWLMT
+431 FPCILLWGLTCIEM
-441 MVKLVSGR
+441 MRCRS
-449 FLHES
+449 

>member
-49 YSYYNNYIIFKQ
+49 YSHYNNYIIFKQ
-61 SFFHLITR
+61 SFFHLIAS

-104 GYSVWTALN
+104 GYSIWTALN

-131 KAAMSALLLLEGFT
+131 KAAMSAPLLLEGFT

-159 LLFALV
+159 LLFAFV

-187 FGILFFAMLF
+187 FGVLFFAMLL
-197 VFPGAVKK
+197 VFPGALRK
-205 SLVRVP
+205 SLLRVP
-211 VIFGALYLL
+211 VIFVVLYLL

-228 GLQRQ
+228 GLQQQ

-289 KLWRSGTLQQ
+289 KLWRSGSLQQ

-321 VFNHMAESAT
+321 IFNHMAESAT

-338 AMLALSQL
+338 AMLAFSQFKSMNNADFEP
-346 VASENT
+346 VKNT
-352 HFGTTK
+352 Q
-358 ISGMLDGQ
+358 LDDVR
-366 NKSIDSNS
+366 N
-374 HSNNSVQNVG
+374 
-384 WRRYISSQNSPW
+384 NSPW
-396 IAAFIMMFLFT
+396 ILAFIMLFLFT
-407 MLGPTDIYPKEVS
+407 MLGPTDVYPKEVR

-431 FPCILLWLMT
+431 FPCILLWGLALIKMLKT
-441 MVKLVSGR
+441 VR
-449 FLHES
+449 N

>member
-1 MIKKITEQFFQRVE
+1 VIKKITEQFFQRVE

-49 YSYYNNYIIFKQ
+49 YSHYNNYIIFKQ
-61 SFFHLITR
+61 SFFHLIAS

-97 SMLPDFL
+97 SMVPDFL

-113 LLLPVFAIY
+113 LLFPVFAIY

-159 LLFALV
+159 LLFAFV

-187 FGILFFAMLF
+187 FGILFFAMLL
-197 VFPGAVKK
+197 VFPGALKK
-205 SLVRVP
+205 SLVRIP

-289 KLWRSGTLQQ
+289 KLWRSGSLQQ

-321 VFNHMAESAT
+321 IFNHMAESAT

-338 AMLALSQL
+338 AMLAFSQVKFMNNADFESVKSSQL
-346 VASENT
+346 NDVRN
-352 HFGTTK
+352 
-358 ISGMLDGQ
+358 
-366 NKSIDSNS
+366 
-374 HSNNSVQNVG
+374 
-384 WRRYISSQNSPW
+384 NSPW
-396 IAAFIMMFLFT
+396 ILAFIMMFLFT
-407 MLGPTDIYPKEVS
+407 MLGPTDVYPKEVR

-431 FPCILLWLMT
+431 FPCILLWGLALIKILKT
-441 MVKLVSGR
+441 VR
-449 FLHES
+449 N